1 MAWPVGPTQNQNKHE
16 MYVDV
21 AVVAVPGPIFRGEDY
36 NAMDGVRRMEQF
48 LLEHRGY
55 QALYSVTQMS
65 ADEFRRM
72 FDCTLYDQVRD
83 RYGLEDVF
91 MDVYEKV
98 RLT

>member
-1 MAWPVGPTQNQNKHE
+1 
-16 MYVDV
+16 
-21 AVVAVPGPIFRGEDY
+21 
-36 NAMDGVRRMEQF
+36 MDGVRRMEQF